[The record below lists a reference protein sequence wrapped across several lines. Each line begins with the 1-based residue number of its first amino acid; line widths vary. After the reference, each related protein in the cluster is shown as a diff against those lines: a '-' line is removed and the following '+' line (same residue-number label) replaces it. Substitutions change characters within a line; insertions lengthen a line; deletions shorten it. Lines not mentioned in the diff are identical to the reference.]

1 MDQIIWEIQKLE
13 IDGTPQERT
22 AFANLKKDF
31 LVKLR
36 KDEMEIIKQLHDHAK
51 KHFIHSIRVAHD
63 VNYIAK
69 NIANFSKDQVTA
81 LTIAAILHDV
91 GKLDMHEIILNLGDY
106 SERAE
111 IFRQANPGRPLPQG
125 PLLGD
130 ITLNDIINHKARKA
144 KNPHKYIQSFR
155 EWLKE
160 RGETNYLG
168 RSLQSYIRTH
178 QLATRKILTRIG
190 VSPRIIEYAASHH
203 PEYFTDIYKRRI
215 PPECQVLAIADKFNA
230 IIQSEGK
237 RHYADAETRITA
249 IGILLMVLD
258 REFPRTSILWVWNPN
273 VRRARQI
280 ANVSIYLL
288 AKKYLPQELRYLI
301 PKAAELN
308 KRLSGFQQKQISEK
322 ELKKAKKAFI
332 EISYAITVLK
342 RFRLT
347 DDFRNLIRQLL
358 RQRRI
363 LSRKVPGLHDA
374 A

>member
-1 MDQIIWEIQKLE
+1 MDQIIWEIQSLQIE
-13 IDGTPQERT
+13 GTPQERT
-22 AFANLKKDF
+22 AFANLKRNF

-36 KDEMEIIKQLHDHAK
+36 KEEMEIIKELHDHAK

-63 VNYIAK
+63 VNYIAR

-91 GKLDMHEIILNLGDY
+91 GKVDMHEIILNLGDY
-106 SERAE
+106 RERAE
-111 IFRQANPGRPLPQG
+111 IYRQANPGRPVPKG
-125 PLLGD
+125 PLLRE
-130 ITLNDIINHKARKA
+130 ITLNDIIRYKAKKARD
-144 KNPHKYIQSFR
+144 PHSYIQSFH
-155 EWLKE
+155 EWLKK

-230 IIQSEGK
+230 IIQSEGR
-237 RHYADAETRITA
+237 RHYANAETRITA

-258 REFPRTSILWVWNPN
+258 REFPRTSMLKLWNPN
-273 VRRARQI
+273 IRRARQI

-288 AKKYLPQELRYLI
+288 AKKYLPQELRYLV
-301 PKAAELN
+301 PRAAELN
-308 KRLSGFQQKQISEK
+308 KRLTGFPQEK
-322 ELKKAKKAFI
+322 VSKKDMQAAKKAFI
-332 EISYAITVLK
+332 EINYAIAVLK

-363 LSRKVPGLHDA
+363 MSRKVPGLHDA